1 MTAPSHTGHTS
12 RLHIEYTLVPETQR
26 LAADVATEFRFRI
39 MQPDSTPLTSFA
51 EIHEKQV
58 HLIVVR
64 RDLTG
69 YWHLHPQADGD
80 GLWTV
85 PLPAL
90 EPGDYRV
97 FADFSPAEAGES
109 FTVSADLA
117 VDGDGAARE
126 LPAPLARFEI
136 EDYEVGL
143 AGALVPGQ
151 PSRLAFSV
159 RHAGQPVT
167 DLQPYLGAYGHLVA
181 VRAADLA
188 YVHVHPDGS
197 PGDGATAPGPDV
209 TFHAHVAD
217 TGAYR
222 LFLDFK
228 HGDTV
233 RTAEFT
239 LVAG

>member
-1 MTAPSHTGHTS
+1 MSANTHAGHHGS
-12 RLHIEYTLVPETQR
+12 AYALAPETEL
-26 LAADVATEFRFRI
+26 LAGEVAAEYRFRI
-39 MQPDSTPLTSFA
+39 LQPDGTPVSSYA
-51 EIHEKQV
+51 EIHDKQV

-69 YWHLHPQADGD
+69 YWHLHPTADADGA
-80 GLWTV
+80 WTV
-85 PLPAL
+85 SLPAL

-97 FADFSPAEAGES
+97 FADFSPAELGES

-126 LPAPLARFEI
+126 LPAPLARFAI
-136 EDYEVGL
+136 DGYEVDL
-143 AGALVPGQ
+143 TGALVPGR

-159 RHAGQPVT
+159 HRAGQPVT

-181 VRAADLA
+181 VRAGDLA

-197 PGDGATAPGPDV
+197 PGDGVTAPGPEV
-209 TFHAHVAD
+209 AFHAHVAD
-217 TGAYR
+217 AGTYR
-222 LFLDFK
+222 LFLDFQ

-233 RTAEFT
+233 HTAGFT
-239 LVAG
+239 LVAA

>member
-1 MTAPSHTGHTS
+1 MSVTAHTS
-12 RLHIEYTLVPETQR
+12 HGHIAYTLAPEAAR
-26 LAADVATEFRFRI
+26 LTAEGETEYRFRI
-39 MQPDSTPLTSFA
+39 LQPGGTPVISFA
-51 EIHEKQV
+51 EVHEKQV

-69 YWHLHPQADGD
+69 YWHLHPIADSD

-85 PLPAL
+85 LLPAL

-97 FADFSPAEAGES
+97 FADFSPAECAES

-126 LPAPLARFEI
+126 LPAPATRFAI
-136 EDYEVGL
+136 EDYEVDL
-143 AGALVPGQ
+143 TGALVPGQ
-151 PSRLAFSV
+151 PSRLTFSV
-159 RHAGQPVT
+159 RRAGRPVT

-197 PGDGATAPGPDV
+197 PDDGATAPGPDV

-222 LFLDFK
+222 LFLDFR

>member
-1 MTAPSHTGHTS
+1 
-12 RLHIEYTLVPETQR
+12 
-26 LAADVATEFRFRI
+26 
-39 MQPDSTPLTSFA
+39 
-51 EIHEKQV
+51 V

-69 YWHLHPQADGD
+69 YWHLHPTADGD
-80 GLWTV
+80 AFWAVL
-85 PLPAL
+85 LPAL
-90 EPGDYRV
+90 EPGGYRV

-109 FTVSADLA
+109 FTISADLA
-117 VDGDGAARE
+117 VDGTGVARE
-126 LPAPLARFEI
+126 LPAPATRFAI
-136 EDYEVGL
+136 EDYEVEL
-143 AGALVPGQ
+143 NGALVPGR

-159 RHAGQPVT
+159 HRAGQPVT

-197 PGDGATAPGPDV
+197 PGDGVTPPGPEV
-209 TFHAHVAD
+209 AFHAHVAD
-217 TGAYR
+217 AGAYR
-222 LFLDFK
+222 LFLDFQ

>member
-1 MTAPSHTGHTS
+1 MSANTHAGHHGTAYA
-12 RLHIEYTLVPETQR
+12 LAPEAAL
-26 LAADVATEFRFRI
+26 LAAEVPAEYRFRI
-39 MQPDSTPLTSFA
+39 LQSDGTPVSSFA
-51 EIHEKQV
+51 EVHDKQV

-69 YWHLHPQADGD
+69 YWHLHPTADADGA
-80 GLWTV
+80 WTV
-85 PLPAL
+85 LLPAL

-97 FADFSPAEAGES
+97 FADFSPAELGES
-109 FTVSADLA
+109 FTVSADLV

-136 EDYEVGL
+136 DGYEVDL
-143 AGALVPGQ
+143 TGALVPGQ

-159 RHAGQPVT
+159 HRAGQPVT

-181 VRAADLA
+181 VRAGDLA

-197 PGDGATAPGPDV
+197 PGDGVTPPGPEV
-209 TFHAHVAD
+209 AFHAHVAD
-217 TGAYR
+217 TGTYR
-222 LFLDFK
+222 LFLDFQ

-239 LVAG
+239 LVTA

>member
-1 MTAPSHTGHTS
+1 MSVTVTTHDNHHDTPYA
-12 RLHIEYTLVPETQR
+12 LAPETAR
-26 LAADVATEFRFRI
+26 LDAEVAAEYRFRI
-39 MQPDSTPLTSFA
+39 LQSDGAPVISFA
-51 EIHEKQV
+51 EVHEKQV

-69 YWHLHPQADGD
+69 YWHLHPTADGN
-80 GLWTV
+80 GIWTV
-85 PLPAL
+85 LLPEL
-90 EPGDYRV
+90 EAGGYRV
-97 FADFSPAEAGES
+97 FADFSPAGSGES

-126 LPAPLARFEI
+126 LPAPATRFAI
-136 EDYEVGL
+136 EDYEVDL
-143 AGALVPGQ
+143 TGALVPGQ
-151 PSRLAFSV
+151 PSRLTFSV
-159 RHAGQPVT
+159 RRAGRQVT

-188 YVHVHPDGS
+188 YVHVHPDGA

-217 TGAYR
+217 AGAYR
-222 LFLDFK
+222 LFLDFR
-228 HGDTV
+228 HGNTV

>member
-1 MTAPSHTGHTS
+1 MSANTHAGHHATAYA
-12 RLHIEYTLVPETQR
+12 LAPEAAL
-26 LAADVATEFRFRI
+26 LAAEVPTEYRFRI
-39 MQPDSTPLTSFA
+39 LQSDGRPVSSFA
-51 EIHEKQV
+51 EVHDKQV

-69 YWHLHPQADGD
+69 YWHLHPTTDADGA
-80 GLWTV
+80 WTV
-85 PLPAL
+85 LLPAL

-97 FADFSPAEAGES
+97 FADFSPADLGES
-109 FTVSADLA
+109 FTVSADLD

-136 EDYEVGL
+136 DRYEVDL
-143 AGALVPGQ
+143 TGALVPGR

-159 RHAGQPVT
+159 HRAGQPVT

-197 PGDGATAPGPDV
+197 PGDGVTPPGPEV
-209 TFHAHVAD
+209 AFHAHVAD
-217 TGAYR
+217 AGAYR
-222 LFLDFK
+222 LFLDFQ

>member
-1 MTAPSHTGHTS
+1 MSANTHAGH
-12 RLHIEYTLVPETQR
+12 RGNAYALAPETAR
-26 LAADVATEFRFRI
+26 LAADVETEYRFWI
-39 MQPDSTPLTSFA
+39 LQPDGTPVSSFA
-51 EIHEKQV
+51 EIHDKQV

-69 YWHLHPQADGD
+69 YWHLHPTADGD
-80 GLWTV
+80 GVWTV
-85 PLPAL
+85 LLPAL

-97 FADFSPAEAGES
+97 FADFSPAELGEA
-109 FTVSADLA
+109 FTVNADL
-117 VDGDGAARE
+117 VVEGEDAARE
-126 LPAPLARFEI
+126 LPAPRAKFEI
-136 EDYEVGL
+136 DGYEVDL
-143 AGALVPGQ
+143 AGTLVPDQ

-159 RHAGQPVT
+159 HRAGRPIT

-181 VRAADLA
+181 VRAGDLA

-197 PGDGATAPGPDV
+197 PGDGATAPGPEV
-209 TFHAHVAD
+209 AFHAHVAD
-217 TGAYR
+217 AGRYR

-239 LVAG
+239 LLTA

>member
-1 MTAPSHTGHTS
+1 MSVNIHANH
-12 RLHIEYTLVPETQR
+12 RHIAYTLAPETMR
-26 LAADVATEFRFRI
+26 LAAEVATEYRFHI
-39 MQPDSTPLTSFA
+39 LQPDDTPVISFA
-51 EIHEKQV
+51 EVHDKQV

-69 YWHLHPQADGD
+69 YWHLHPSADGD
-80 GLWTV
+80 GRWTV
-85 PLPAL
+85 LLPAL
-90 EPGDYRV
+90 APGDYRV
-97 FADFSPAEAGES
+97 FADFSPAESEES

-117 VDGDGAARE
+117 VVGDGAERE
-126 LPAPLARFEI
+126 LPAPATKFEI
-136 EDYEVGL
+136 EDYEVDLTGT
-143 AGALVPGQ
+143 LVPGQ

-159 RHAGQPVT
+159 RRAGQPVT

-181 VRAADLA
+181 VRAGDLA

-209 TFHAHVAD
+209 AFHAHVAD
-217 TGAYR
+217 AGTYR
-222 LFLDFK
+222 LFLDFQ

-239 LVAG
+239 LVAP